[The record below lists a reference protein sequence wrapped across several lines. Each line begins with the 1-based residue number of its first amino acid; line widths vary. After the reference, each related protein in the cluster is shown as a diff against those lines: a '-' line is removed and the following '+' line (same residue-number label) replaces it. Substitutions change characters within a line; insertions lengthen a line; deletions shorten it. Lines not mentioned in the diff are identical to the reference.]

1 MKIKW
6 TTNEII
12 EKYKEIE
19 EFVQSDKEIPLELA
33 WNLEENQE
41 EFKAI
46 VEKFERHRA
55 DIIQKL
61 QEHNVFETT
70 ADNKTIVREEH
81 IKEFQEAN
89 EKVDKLL
96 AIENE
101 IEISTYEKD
110 KGLPKEMSVKD
121 IRAIKF
127 MLV

>member
-12 EKYKEIE
+12 EKYNEIE
-19 EFVQSDKEIPLELA
+19 EFVQNDKEISLELA

-41 EFKAI
+41 KFKAI
-46 VEKFERHRA
+46 VEKFDRYRIS
-55 DIIQKL
+55 IIQEL
-61 QEHNVFETT
+61 QEHNVFEVTE
-70 ADNKTIVREEH
+70 DNKTIIKEECL
-81 IKEFQEAN
+81 KEFQKAN
-89 EKVDKLL
+89 EEIEKLL
-96 AIENE
+96 TIENE

>member
-46 VEKFERHRA
+46 VEKLERYRA

-70 ADNKTIVREEH
+70 EDNKTIVREEH

>member
-33 WNLEENQE
+33 WNLEENQA

-46 VEKFERHRA
+46 VEKFERYRA

-70 ADNKTIVREEH
+70 EDNKTIVREEH

-110 KGLPKEMSVKD
+110 KGLPKEVSIKD

>member
-46 VEKFERHRA
+46 VEKFERYRA

-70 ADNKTIVREEH
+70 EDNKTIVREEH

-110 KGLPKEMSVKD
+110 KGLPKEVSIKD

>member
-19 EFVQSDKEIPLELA
+19 EFVQNDKEIPLELA
-33 WNLEENQE
+33 WDLEENQE

-46 VEKFERHRA
+46 VEKFERYRA

-61 QEHNVFETT
+61 QEHNVFEITE
-70 ADNKTIVREEH
+70 DNKTIVREEH

-101 IEISTYEKD
+101 IEVSTYEKD

>member
-19 EFVQSDKEIPLELA
+19 EFVQNDKEIPLELA
-33 WNLEENQE
+33 WDLEENQE

-46 VEKFERHRA
+46 VEKFERYRA

-61 QEHNVFETT
+61 QEHNVFEITE
-70 ADNKTIVREEH
+70 DNKTIVRKEH

-101 IEISTYEKD
+101 IEVSTYEKD

>member
-46 VEKFERHRA
+46 VEKFERYRA

-70 ADNKTIVREEH
+70 EDNKTIVREEH

>member
-46 VEKFERHRA
+46 VEKFERYRA
-55 DIIQKL
+55 DIIQRL

-70 ADNKTIVREEH
+70 EDNKTIVREEH

-110 KGLPKEMSVKD
+110 KGLPKEVSIKD

>member
-46 VEKFERHRA
+46 VEKFERYRA

-70 ADNKTIVREEH
+70 EDNKTIVREEH

-89 EKVDKLL
+89 EKIDKLL

>member
-6 TTNEII
+6 TTNEVI

-19 EFVQSDKEIPLELA
+19 EFVQSNKEIPLEFA

-41 EFKAI
+41 KFKAI
-46 VEKFERHRA
+46 VEKFERYRT

-61 QEHNVFETT
+61 QEHNVFEATK
-70 ADNKTIVREEH
+70 DNKTIVREEH

>member
-33 WNLEENQE
+33 WNLEENQD

-46 VEKFERHRA
+46 VEKFERYRA

-70 ADNKTIVREEH
+70 EDNKTIVREEH

-110 KGLPKEMSVKD
+110 KGLPKEMSIKD

>member
-12 EKYKEIE
+12 EKYKGIE

-46 VEKFERHRA
+46 VEKFERYRA

-61 QEHNVFETT
+61 REHNVFETT
-70 ADNKTIVREEH
+70 EDNKTIVREEH

>member
-6 TTNEII
+6 TTNEIV

-19 EFVQSDKEIPLELA
+19 DFVQSDKEIPLELA

-41 EFKAI
+41 KFKAI
-46 VEKFERHRA
+46 VEKFERYRA

-61 QEHNVFETT
+61 QEHNVFEITE
-70 ADNKTIVREEH
+70 DNKTIVREEH

>member
-46 VEKFERHRA
+46 VGKFERYRA

-70 ADNKTIVREEH
+70 EDNKTIVREEH

>member
-6 TTNEII
+6 TTNE
-12 EKYKEIE
+12 
-19 EFVQSDKEIPLELA
+19 FVQNDKEIHLELG
-33 WNLEENQE
+33 WDLEEYKD

-46 VEKFERHRA
+46 VEKFERYRA

-61 QEHNVFETT
+61 QEHNVFEITE
-70 ADNKTIVREEH
+70 DNKTIVREEH

-101 IEISTYEKD
+101 IEVSTYEKD

>member
-19 EFVQSDKEIPLELA
+19 EFVQNDKEISLELA
-33 WNLEENQE
+33 WDLEENQE
-41 EFKAI
+41 KFKAI
-46 VEKFERHRA
+46 VEKFERYRT

-61 QEHNVFETT
+61 QEHNVFEETK
-70 ADNKTIVREEH
+70 DNKTIVREEH

>member
-46 VEKFERHRA
+46 VEKFERYRA

-61 QEHNVFETT
+61 QEHNVFEITE
-70 ADNKTIVREEH
+70 DNKTIVREEH

-101 IEISTYEKD
+101 IEVSTYEKD

>member
-46 VEKFERHRA
+46 VEKFERYRA

-70 ADNKTIVREEH
+70 EDNKTIVREEH

-110 KGLPKEMSVKD
+110 KGLPKEISVKD

>member
-46 VEKFERHRA
+46 VEKFERYRA

-61 QEHNVFETT
+61 QKHNVFETT
-70 ADNKTIVREEH
+70 EDNKTIVREEH

>member
-46 VEKFERHRA
+46 VEKFERYRA

-61 QEHNVFETT
+61 REHNVFETT
-70 ADNKTIVREEH
+70 EDNKTIVREEH

>member
-46 VEKFERHRA
+46 VEKFERYRA
-55 DIIQKL
+55 EIIQKL

-70 ADNKTIVREEH
+70 EDNKTIVREEH

>member
-6 TTNEII
+6 TTNKII

-46 VEKFERHRA
+46 VEKFERYRT

-70 ADNKTIVREEH
+70 EDNKTIVREEH

-101 IEISTYEKD
+101 IEVSTYEKD

>member
-19 EFVQSDKEIPLELA
+19 EFVQSDKEVPLELA

-46 VEKFERHRA
+46 VEKFERYRA

-70 ADNKTIVREEH
+70 EDNKTIVREEH

>member
-46 VEKFERHRA
+46 VEKFERYRA

-61 QEHNVFETT
+61 QEHNIFETT
-70 ADNKTIVREEH
+70 EDNKTIVREEH

>member
-46 VEKFERHRA
+46 VEKFERYRA

-70 ADNKTIVREEH
+70 EDNKTIVREEH

-110 KGLPKEMSVKD
+110 KGLPKEMSVKN

>member
-46 VEKFERHRA
+46 VEKFERYRA

-70 ADNKTIVREEH
+70 EDNKTIVREEH

-110 KGLPKEMSVKD
+110 KGLPKEMSIKD

>member
-46 VEKFERHRA
+46 VEKFERYRA

-70 ADNKTIVREEH
+70 EDNKTIVREEH
-81 IKEFQEAN
+81 MKEFQEAN

>member
-46 VEKFERHRA
+46 VEKFERYRA

-70 ADNKTIVREEH
+70 EDNKTIVREEH

-101 IEISTYEKD
+101 VEISTYEKD

>member
-6 TTNEII
+6 TTNEVI

-19 EFVQSDKEIPLELA
+19 EFVQSDKEFPLELA
-33 WNLEENQE
+33 WDLEENQE
-41 EFKAI
+41 KFKAI
-46 VEKFERHRA
+46 VEKFERYRTG
-55 DIIQKL
+55 IIQKL
-61 QEHNVFETT
+61 QEHNVFEITE
-70 ADNKTIVREEH
+70 DNKTIVREEH

-110 KGLPKEMSVKD
+110 KGLPNEMSVKD

>member
-46 VEKFERHRA
+46 VEKFERYRA

-70 ADNKTIVREEH
+70 EDNKTIVREEH

-101 IEISTYEKD
+101 IEISSYEKD

>member
-46 VEKFERHRA
+46 VEKFERYRA

-70 ADNKTIVREEH
+70 EDNKTIVREEH

-110 KGLPKEMSVKD
+110 KGLPKEVSIKG

>member
-19 EFVQSDKEIPLELA
+19 EFVQNDKEIPLELA

-46 VEKFERHRA
+46 VEKFERYRT

-61 QEHNVFETT
+61 QEYNVFETT
-70 ADNKTIVREEH
+70 EDNKTIVREEH

>member
-19 EFVQSDKEIPLELA
+19 EFVQNDKEIPLELA
-33 WNLEENQE
+33 WDLEENQE

-46 VEKFERHRA
+46 VEKIERYRT

-61 QEHNVFETT
+61 QEHNIFETT
-70 ADNKTIVREEH
+70 EDNKTIVREEH

-110 KGLPKEMSVKD
+110 KGLPKEMSIKD

>member
-46 VEKFERHRA
+46 VKKFERYRA

-70 ADNKTIVREEH
+70 EDNKTIVREEH